1 MAQAQVTIT
10 AVDRTQAAINSAMR
24 SMKTLERTAKVTAK
38 AVNLAF
44 GLLTGSILVS
54 AFGKITEAA
63 KKTEEGRRAL
73 DNLGKALKD
82 PALVSAANTFTTT
95 LINGFTEVVK
105 FAAETVRAVTKVGR
119 ELGVIAQP
127 IDRSQFGKG
136 EGGRSGRVYKSMA
149 TEHDRTKAYS
159 AILHGRL
166 ELEKELAEK
175 EEKRLEK
182 IKQAAAELDRLNQMT
197 MTSTEK
203 TLAEFVEFEQAID
216 KLLRS
221 GRISQE
227 VATARMKEQIDEIL
241 PGVEV
246 TGKREIIP
254 GAKEKLTQL
263 TVFAEEAARQMQ
275 QSFAAFLFDPFQDG
289 LRGMLRGFV
298 NVIRQM
304 LAQIISQQLL
314 VAFFSVF
321 AGGTGFF
328 ANFAKTAIASIEGRA
343 RGGPVS
349 AGRPY
354 IVGERGPELFVPN
367 SSGGIVSNGAMMG
380 GMTLAPVYNIDA
392 RGATADLQAALPG
405 ILQENNRRIFEEL
418 DRRYGVGR

>member
-63 KKTEEGRRAL
+63 KKTEEGQRAL
-73 DNLGKALKD
+73 DNFSKALKD
-82 PALVSAANTFTTT
+82 PALVAAANSFTTT
-95 LINGFTEVVK
+95 LINGFTEVIK
-105 FAAETVRAVTKVGR
+105 FAADATRAVTKVGR
-119 ELGVIAQP
+119 DLGVIAQP
-127 IDRSQFGKG
+127 VDPSQLGKG
-136 EGGRSGRVYKSMA
+136 EGGRRGRAPQPSELNRMENQWKVRQQMA
-149 TEHDRTKAYS
+149 KITADQ
-159 AILHGRL
+159 
-166 ELEKELAEK
+166 
-175 EEKRLEK
+175 EEKTAEAAKKL
-182 IKQAAAELDRLNQMT
+182 AAEIARINEMT

-203 TLAEFVEFEQAID
+203 TVAGFVEFQQAID
-216 KLLRS
+216 RLLRS
-221 GRISQE
+221 GTINQE
-227 VATARMKEQIDEIL
+227 TASARLMEKIDEIL
-241 PGVEV
+241 PEVEV

-254 GAKEKLTQL
+254 GAQEKLTQL

-289 LRGMLRGFV
+289 LRGMLKGFV
-298 NVIRQM
+298 DMIRQM

-314 VAFFSVF
+314 VAFFSMF
-321 AGGTGFF
+321 TGGTGFL
-328 ANFAKTAIASIEGRA
+328 ANFSKAAISSIQGRA
-343 RGGPVS
+343 SGGSVS

-354 IVGERGPELFVPN
+354 IVGERGPELFVPG
-367 SSGGIVSNGAMMG
+367 SSGGIVPNGAMMG
-380 GMTLAPVYNIDA
+380 GMTVAPVYNIDA

>member
-63 KKTEEGRRAL
+63 KKTEEGQRAL
-73 DNLGKALKD
+73 DNFNKALKD
-82 PALVSAANTFTTT
+82 PALVAAANSFTTT
-95 LINGFTEVVK
+95 LINGFTEVIK
-105 FAAETVRAVTKVGR
+105 FAADAARAVTKVGR
-119 ELGVIAQP
+119 DLGVLAQP
-127 IDRSQFGKG
+127 VDPSQRGKG
-136 EGGRSGRVYKSMA
+136 EGGRRGRFKSMA
-149 TEHDRTKAYS
+149 TEEDRMEAYS
-159 AILHGRL
+159 AVLRGRL
-166 ELEKELAEK
+166 ELEKKLQEQEARKAEETK
-175 EEKRLEK
+175 K
-182 IKQAAAELDRLNQMT
+182 AAAELNRLNQMT

-203 TLAEFVEFEQAID
+203 TLAGFVEFEQAID
-216 KLLRS
+216 RLLRS
-221 GRISQE
+221 GLISQE
-227 VATARMKEQIDEIL
+227 VATARMMEQIDEIL

-289 LRGMLRGFV
+289 LRGMLKGFV
-298 NVIRQM
+298 DMIRQM

-314 VAFFSVF
+314 VAFFGMF
-321 AGGTGFF
+321 TGGTGFL
-328 ANFAKTAIASIEGRA
+328 ANFSKAAISSIQGRA
-343 RGGPVS
+343 SGGPVS

-354 IVGERGPELFVPN
+354 IVGERGPELFVPG
-367 SSGGIVSNGAMMG
+367 SSGGIVPNGAMMG
-380 GMTLAPVYNIDA
+380 GMTVAPVYNIDA
-392 RGATADLQAALPG
+392 RGATADLQSALPG

>member
-10 AVDRTQAAINSAMR
+10 AVDRTQAAINSAVK
-24 SMKTLERTAKVTAK
+24 SMKTLERAAKVTGM

-44 GLLTGSILVS
+44 RFATGAFILSGLKELTN
-54 AFGKITEAA
+54 AA
-63 KKTEEGRRAL
+63 KKTEEGRRAI
-73 DNLGKALKD
+73 DNFSKALKD
-82 PALVSAANTFTTT
+82 AGLISAANSFATSI
-95 LINGFTEVVK
+95 INGFTDIIK
-105 FAAETVRAVTKVGR
+105 YATQATKSIAQVGR
-119 ELGVIAQP
+119 DLGVFQQP
-127 IDRSQFGKG
+127 IDRSQLGKG
-136 EGGRSGRVYKSMA
+136 EGGRRGRFKSMA
-149 TEHDRTKAYS
+149 TEEDRMEAYS
-159 AILHGRL
+159 AVLRGRL
-166 ELEKELAEK
+166 ELEKKLQEQEARKAEETK
-175 EEKRLEK
+175 K
-182 IKQAAAELDRLNQMT
+182 AAAELNRLNQMT

-203 TLAEFVEFEQAID
+203 TLAGFVEFEQAID
-216 KLLRS
+216 RLLRS
-221 GRISQE
+221 GLISQE
-227 VATARMKEQIDEIL
+227 VATARMMEQIDEIL

-298 NVIRQM
+298 DMIRQM

-314 VAFFSVF
+314 VAFFGMF
-321 AGGTGFF
+321 TGGTGFL
-328 ANFAKTAIASIEGRA
+328 ANFSKAAISSIQGRA
-343 RGGPVS
+343 SGGPVS

-354 IVGERGPELFVPN
+354 IVGERGPELFVPG
-367 SSGGIVSNGAMMG
+367 SSGGIVPNGAMMG
-380 GMTLAPVYNIDA
+380 GMTVAPVYNIDA
-392 RGATADLQAALPG
+392 RGATADLQSALPG

>member
-73 DNLGKALKD
+73 DNFNKALKD
-82 PALVSAANTFTTT
+82 PALVAAANSFTTT
-95 LINGFTEVVK
+95 LINGFTEVIK
-105 FAAETVRAVTKVGR
+105 FAADAARAVTKVGR
-119 ELGVIAQP
+119 DLGVLAQP
-127 IDRSQFGKG
+127 VDPSQLGKG
-136 EGGRSGRVYKSMA
+136 EGGRRGRAPQPSELNKMENQWKVRQQMA
-149 TEHDRTKAYS
+149 KITADQEAKT
-159 AILHGRL
+159 
-166 ELEKELAEK
+166 AEAAK
-175 EEKRLEK
+175 KL
-182 IKQAAAELDRLNQMT
+182 AAEITRLNEMT
-197 MTSTEK
+197 MTSSEK
-203 TLAEFVEFEQAID
+203 TIAGFVEFQKAID
-216 KLLRS
+216 RLLRS
-221 GRISQE
+221 GVINQE
-227 VATARMKEQIDEIL
+227 TATARMMEKIDEIL
-241 PGVEV
+241 PEIEV

-254 GAKEKLTQL
+254 GAQEKLTQL

-298 NVIRQM
+298 DMIRQM

-314 VAFFSVF
+314 VAFFGMF
-321 AGGTGFF
+321 TGGTGFL
-328 ANFAKTAIASIEGRA
+328 ANFSKAAISSIQGRA
-343 RGGPVS
+343 SGGSVS
-349 AGRPY
+349 ANRPY
-354 IVGERGPELFVPN
+354 IVGERGPELFVPG
-367 SSGGIVSNGAMMG
+367 SSGGIVPNGAMMG
-380 GMTLAPVYNIDA
+380 GMTVAPVYNIDA
-392 RGATADLQAALPG
+392 RGATADLQSALPG